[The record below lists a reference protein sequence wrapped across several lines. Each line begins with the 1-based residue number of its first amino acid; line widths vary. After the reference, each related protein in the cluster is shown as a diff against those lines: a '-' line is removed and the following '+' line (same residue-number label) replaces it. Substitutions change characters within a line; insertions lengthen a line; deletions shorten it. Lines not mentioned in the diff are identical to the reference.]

1 MGTEMAVPFAN
12 ISIVEIKTKIIQQS
26 KTEPRKWKRYIDNVF
41 SLWDWDRKEID
52 QFIKRT
58 NYFHCTIKFTAEI
71 SENQIT
77 FLDATV
83 FKGERFAKDSILDI
97 RTQYKP
103 TETFQFTHFI
113 SCDPPGVKHGFIKVE
128 AIRLLRTYS
137 SKEILEEGFL
147 NFKQRLKARGYLENI
162 KERSLSGQL
171 ALTHSQKPR
180 SRKFIAFCHN
190 IQPGR

>member
-12 ISIVEIKTKIIQQS
+12 ISIVEIKTKIIQHS

-41 SLWDWDRKEID
+41 FLWDWDRKEID

-147 NFKQRLKARGYLENI
+147 NFKQRLKARGHLENI

-171 ALTHSQKPR
+171 ALTHSQKPW
-180 SRKFIAFCHN
+180 SRTFIAFCHD

>member
-12 ISIVEIKTKIIQQS
+12 ISIVEIKTRIIQQS

-41 SLWDWDRKEID
+41 SLWDWDRKEIH

-83 FKGERFAKDSILDI
+83 FKGERFAKDSIW
-97 RTQYKP
+97 
-103 TETFQFTHFI
+103 I
-113 SCDPPGVKHGFIKVE
+113 SEPSASRP
-128 AIRLLRTYS
+128 RPSNLRTS
-137 SKEILEEGFL
+137 SP
-147 NFKQRLKARGYLENI
+147 A
-162 KERSLSGQL
+162 
-171 ALTHSQKPR
+171 THQ
-180 SRKFIAFCHN
+180 A
-190 IQPGR
+190 